1 MKEIEEIVSKKEQ
14 DDMERIIYI
23 SFGLLHFLD
32 EVVKIKQEYLFH
44 VNKKIS
50 EILFRRY
57 GVLMFKVYDFIDT
70 ISNDEIQKIMERQ
83 NKNRK
88 AEIESNYIIFLAVVY
103 YEMLQGLKEDL
114 VKESIIRKFEIFK
127 NTYGKEGI
135 KVYLEYKDLVD
146 FK

>member
-23 SFGLLHFLD
+23 SFGVLHFLD
-32 EVVKIKQEYLFH
+32 EVVKIKQEYLSL

-50 EILFRRY
+50 EILFKRY

-88 AEIESNYIIFLAVVY
+88 AEIESNYINFLAVVY

-114 VKESIIRKFEIFK
+114 LKESIIRKFEIFK